1 MQEAWVWSLCQE
13 DPLVK
18 EMITHYG
25 ILAWRIPWTE
35 KPGVLTSRGSQR
47 VNTAGRLTLSL
58 YFSPISGFVSI
69 WKKKKNTYLETFPRQ
84 CDDIRRFWEV
94 MMVRWGREGR
104 AVMNWLV
111 PLSES
116 GESLLCSAVQRSWH
130 LQLEK
135 VLSPEPSYV
144 ESCSWTLSFRNCE
157 E

>member
-1 MQEAWVWSLCQE
+1 MAQSVKNLAVMQEAWVWSLCQE

-69 WKKKKNTYLETFPRQ
+69 WKKKKTPILKHSPDNVMILGGFGRWWWSDEAVRAEPSWTGWCPYLSQE
-84 CDDIRRFWEV
+84 
-94 MMVRWGREGR
+94 R
-104 AVMNWLV
+104 A
-111 PLSES
+111 
-116 GESLLCSAVQRSWH
+116 CSA
-130 LQLEK
+130 L
-135 VLSPEPSYV
+135 LSREV
-144 ESCSWTLSFRNCE
+144 GTCNLKRCSHQNPAM
-157 E
+157 